1 MHITKDIP
9 DQDIDMPTEAEDQS
23 DQLTDAEKIQK
34 EKNRYDDLDDWIKD
48 KTGSSKG
55 A

>member
-34 EKNRYDDLDDWIKD
+34 EKDRLDEIEDDLK
-48 KTGSSKG
+48 KNGG
-55 A
+55 RR